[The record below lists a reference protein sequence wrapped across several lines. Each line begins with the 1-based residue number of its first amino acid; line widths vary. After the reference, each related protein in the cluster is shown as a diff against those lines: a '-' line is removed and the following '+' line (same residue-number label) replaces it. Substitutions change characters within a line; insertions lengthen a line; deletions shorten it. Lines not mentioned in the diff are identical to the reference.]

1 MVVFVIV
8 VSTIMAVGAF
18 TYALLNINSSY
29 DKDMGFEPEDREEE
43 DGR

>member
-8 VSTIMAVGAF
+8 VSTLLAAGAF

-29 DKDMGFEPEDREEE
+29 DKDMGLESEDKE